1 MITLI
6 VPTRNRAHTLRL
18 VAPSYFSQ
26 DDVNELIF
34 VNDAGDDDTPA
45 VINEIAQ
52 RFSHKRL
59 LILNNATRLGASQS
73 RNIGIAASTNDY
85 ILFCD
90 DDEYLEAGYARSLLQ
105 KLHALD
111 AAAVSGRRI
120 YMQPGEDQTQAL
132 RRFGRGL
139 RAGKPFRPLICEYVN
154 GARFSGDISMPIT
167 NAVILTKRSLLL
179 QFPFDDHYAKGNGYR
194 EETDYQMN
202 LFVNGFSIHV
212 TNECH
217 SFHLPLSQV
226 RTGGQRTRRLQRLH
240 WSIYY
245 TRYFY
250 GKYYERY
257 ARRLGLRA
265 PRWLALVAFAIFAA
279 YRETL
284 RPALHAMALRVLSLR
299 SAGRTCSPRPECAQ
313 QRMSYLSDR
322 TLGAC
327 PSNDRRREGDD
338 CVLTFVIPLRHP
350 QNSPDWPALQR
361 RLAQTVRSIAAQDD
375 PRWRAII
382 VANEGAELPALPDK
396 FHLKQV
402 DFPPNPMFER
412 GEHGLQAFRDSVRL
426 DKGRRVLAGI
436 LAADKGGHVMVVD
449 DDDFVSCRLTGF
461 VGAHREGNGW
471 YVQNGYIWGD
481 GGKLIYEYPHFSQF
495 CGTSHIVKTAL
506 YELPASV
513 AEADPDDIRKLF
525 GSHVFI
531 REHLEERGAP
541 LEPLPFVGAI
551 YRVGHA
557 GAHSQSPGLIKQVF
571 FERAI
576 LRNPLELVQRFARL
590 RLVGAEVRHQFWGS
604 AVVGE
609 SG

>member
-1 MITLI
+1 LLITLI

-26 DDVNELIF
+26 DGVDELIF
-34 VNDAGDDDTPA
+34 VNDAGDDGTPA
-45 VINEIAQ
+45 VIAGIAQ
-52 RFSHKRL
+52 HFAHKRL
-59 LILNNATRLGASQS
+59 LILNNSTRLGASQS

-90 DDEYLEAGYARSLLQ
+90 DDEYLEAGYARILLK
-105 KLHALD
+105 KLHTLD

-167 NAVILTKRSLLL
+167 NAIILTKKSLLL

-202 LFVNGFSIHV
+202 LFVNGFTIHV

-226 RTGGQRTRRLQRLH
+226 RTGGQRTRRLQRLR

-257 ARRLGLRA
+257 AQRLGLRA
-265 PRWLALVAFAIFAA
+265 PRWIALAAFSIFAA

-284 RPALHAMALRVLSLR
+284 RPALHAAALRVLSRR
-299 SAGRTCSPRPECAQ
+299 STRRTFSPRPE
-313 QRMSYLSDR
+313 RSEPPGVGHD
-322 TLGAC
+322 T
-327 PSNDRRREGDD
+327 
-338 CVLTFVIPLRHP
+338 VLTFVIPLRHP
-350 QNSPDWPALQR
+350 QNSPDWPALKR
-361 RLAQTVRSIAAQDD
+361 RLAQTMRSIAAQDD

-382 VANEGAELPALPDK
+382 VANEGADLPALPDK
-396 FHLKQV
+396 FHLERV

-412 GEHGLQAFRDSVRL
+412 GEHGLQAFRDGVRL

-436 LAADKGGHVMVVD
+436 LAADRGGHVMVVD

-461 VGAHREGNGW
+461 VGAHRERNGW

-481 GGKLIYEYPHFSQF
+481 GGKLIYEYPDFSQF
-495 CGTSHIVKTAL
+495 CGTSHIVKAAL
-506 YELPASV
+506 YELPPSV
-513 AEADPDDIRKLF
+513 AEADPDNIRKLF

-531 REHLEERGAP
+531 REYLAERGAP

-571 FERAI
+571 FEREI
-576 LRNPLELVQRFARL
+576 LRNPLKLVQRFARL
-590 RLVGAEVRHQFWGS
+590 RLVGAEVRHQFWGN
-604 AVVGE
+604 AATGE
-609 SG
+609 SR